1 MLKPDLT
8 YNLTHDS
15 LTHLVHKTR
24 FFKAGTFIVV
34 LKYFG
39 WQPSIGR
46 AGEEGK

>member
-15 LTHLVHKTR
+15 LTHLAHRTR
-24 FFKAGTFIVV
+24 FFKAGTFIV
-34 LKYFG
+34 LFKYPG
-39 WQPSIGR
+39 WQASIAR

>member
-15 LTHLVHKTR
+15 LTHLAHKTR
-24 FFKAGTFIVV
+24 FFKVGTFIVV
-34 LKYFG
+34 FKHLG
-39 WQPSIGR
+39 WQASIGP